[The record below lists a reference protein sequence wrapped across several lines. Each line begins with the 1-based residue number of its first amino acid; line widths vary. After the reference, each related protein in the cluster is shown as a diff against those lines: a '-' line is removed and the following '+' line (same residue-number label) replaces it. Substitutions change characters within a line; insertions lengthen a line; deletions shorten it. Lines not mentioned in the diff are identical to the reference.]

1 MPFRILTRRFALSL
15 LGAAILVPAATR
27 GQGQARFRNIRVD
40 VGPLR
45 AHAGDPTATWVEQA
59 LPGQL
64 AGTLGPYLAP
74 RDRNGA
80 TLIARIDYIYL
91 GPSSGGA
98 GPFGSSQDTIE
109 GTLLVRGARGFPPVE
124 IPLRAISSYYPTPVD
139 QALVER
145 AYHDRVFNL
154 SQAFAYWVPRKLGL

>member
-1 MPFRILTRRFALSL
+1 MPFRMSTRRLALSL
-15 LGAAILVPAATR
+15 LGAAILVPAAAL
-27 GQGQARFRNIRVD
+27 GQGQARFRNVQVD

-45 AHAGDPTATWVEQA
+45 ARSGDPTATWVEQT

-64 AGTLGPYLAP
+64 AHALGASLAP

-91 GPSSGGA
+91 GPSSGGP

-109 GTLLVRGARGFPPVE
+109 GTLLVRGARGFASVE

-145 AYHDRVFNL
+145 AYHDRIFNL
-154 SQAFAYWVPRKLGL
+154 SQAFAYWVPGELGL